1 MATASRL
8 DAPTPVRHESL
19 VARLVRLI
27 ALELER
33 GWAETRSLVV
43 RVAVAVAVAL
53 PATVALLASIIVIV
67 AGALAPLFGSPW
79 QHLVIAGG
87 FVALLALAALAW
99 SAWRLTHIAW
109 PQQTLASMQET
120 WRWLVARLRS
130 RSEEHTSELQSR
142 PHLVCRLLLEKKN
155 EVTHMTVSL

>member
-27 ALELER
+27 ALELEL

-43 RVAVAVAVAL
+43 RVAVALAVAL

-67 AGALAPLFGSPW
+67 AGALAPLFDSPWQHLVIAGGFIALSPW

-120 WRWLVARLRS
+120 WRWLVAQLRS
-130 RSEEHTSELQSR
+130 KLTSR
-142 PHLVCRLLLEKKN
+142 
-155 EVTHMTVSL
+155 